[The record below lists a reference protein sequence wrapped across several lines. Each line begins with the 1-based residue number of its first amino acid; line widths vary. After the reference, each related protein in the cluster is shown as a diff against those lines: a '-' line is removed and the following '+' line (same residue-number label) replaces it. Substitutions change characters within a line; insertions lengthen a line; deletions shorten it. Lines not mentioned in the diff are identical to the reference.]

1 MMTKSLLTLKN
12 GETLAYIDSKVGTKT
27 LVLIHGNF
35 SSLVFFEPLIKR
47 IPNSVRVIAV
57 DLRGYGDSSYNQ
69 PFNTLKELAD
79 DVIDLL
85 DQLKVDNFDLLGWSL
100 GGGVA
105 LELASMLRS
114 RVKHLVLVA
123 STTHKGYPIF
133 KKNEQGQPILG
144 AVYESKESL
153 ATDPVQVAP
162 MLGALTTQN
171 VDFMKY
177 IYNLTIYTGLHK
189 PSEEEHNRWSKEA
202 LKTKCLVDADW
213 ALANLNMSDGLS
225 YYGMG
230 SGRIK
235 DITAKVLHIT
245 GTKDVV
251 VPNFMIM
258 DNLGALKDQSELI
271 TYDNVGHSPFVD
283 IPDQITKDILNFINK
298 GE

>member
-1 MMTKSLLTLKN
+1 MMTKSLLTLRN
-12 GETLAYIDSKVGTKT
+12 GETLAYFDSKVGDKT

-35 SSLVFFEPLIKR
+35 SSLMFFEPLIERMPNNVR
-47 IPNSVRVIAV
+47 IIAV
-57 DLRGYGDSSYNQ
+57 DLRGYGDSSYHQ
-69 PFNTLKELAD
+69 SFNTLKELAD
-79 DVIDLL
+79 DVMDLL
-85 DQLKVDNFDLLGWSL
+85 DQLKVDSFDLLGWSL

-105 LELASMLRS
+105 LELASTLKT
-114 RVKHLVLVA
+114 RVKHLILVA

-144 AVYESKESL
+144 AVYETKEAL
-153 ATDPVQVAP
+153 ASDPVQVAP
-162 MLGALTTQN
+162 MLGALATSN
-171 VDFMKY
+171 VEFMKY
-177 IYNLTIYTGLHK
+177 IYNLTIYTGKNK
-189 PSEEEHNRWSKEA
+189 PSDGEHNRWSMEA
-202 LKTKCLVDADW
+202 LKTRCLVDADW

-235 DITAKVLHIT
+235 DITAKVLHLT

-258 DNLGALKDQSELI
+258 DNFNALKDQSELI

-283 IPDQITKDILNFINK
+283 IPDQITNDIINFINK